1 MSLAGGCA
9 CHTPLLLST
18 YCNEYG
24 RNTVSHK
31 HDIDGPDGDI
41 LDRVYFC
48 SDFCHK
54 SWCQNQNLHE
64 YGGWDGCHELEYDTP
79 CEACGENI
87 PGYFDSVIRF
97 RRGEHRW

>member
-1 MSLAGGCA
+1 M
-9 CHTPLLLST
+9 
-18 YCNEYG
+18 
-24 RNTVSHK
+24 SHK